1 MRHLKLL
8 FVFTL
13 FISCK
18 DELKVQATPPPV
30 SDSLLIAIMTEMHL
44 VDALSKQRVI
54 EDNRRLDV
62 KYGQYKYVLEKY
74 GVSHADFDTSLVY
87 FSKHPDLFKGIYDS
101 IIVRFKQ
108 MEIETYAQ
116 APKDSLE

>member
-30 SDSLLIAIMTEMHL
+30 SDSLLIEIMTEMHL

-54 EDNRRLDV
+54 EDNRKLDI
-62 KYGQYKYVLEKY
+62 KYGQYKYILEKH

-87 FSKHPDLFKGIYDS
+87 FSKHPDLFKEIYDS
-101 IIVRFKQ
+101 IIVKFKQ
-108 MEIETYAQ
+108 MEIETYSQ
-116 APKDSLE
+116 APIDSLE